1 MPNWQGEESPQDI
14 EVATLKRAKQKLE
27 DQLTDRDNELR
38 TLKEENGDLKKQVK
52 EAIYRV
58 SLFLSMRTRSTI

>member
-58 SLFLSMRTRSTI
+58 SLFLP

>member
-1 MPNWQGEESPQDI
+1 MPNWPSEETPQDI

-38 TLKEENGDLKKQVK
+38 TLKEENGDRKKEVK

-58 SLFLSMRTRSTI
+58 SPPLNLNQED